1 MGRGLAAVFES
12 SSASLPSAK
21 GKADP
26 SAVLS
31 SAQANSAEESHS
43 LKESPPNQASYSLEG
58 YEDLF
63 PGFPPPALQPGQ
75 PGFDLDA
82 PPELLRAMK
91 MDDGDTS
98 VLCGASVGDS
108 RISCGVHLFDDP
120 KSGAPYVVPL
130 PDTGRA
136 LKAVMPIE
144 EEAGGADDEAHAGDG
159 FPLQQASAGFA
170 ALFAGMTKRRR
181 RRHGAFLDG
190 SLHI

>member
-12 SSASLPSAK
+12 SSASLPGAK

-63 PGFPPPALQPGQ
+63 PGFPPPAPQPGQ

-82 PPELLRAMK
+82 PPELLRAAA
-91 MDDGDTS
+91 TE
-98 VLCGASVGDS
+98 VHC
-108 RISCGVHLFDDP
+108 SC
-120 KSGAPYVVPL
+120 K
-130 PDTGRA
+130 
-136 LKAVMPIE
+136 
-144 EEAGGADDEAHAGDG
+144 
-159 FPLQQASAGFA
+159 
-170 ALFAGMTKRRR
+170 
-181 RRHGAFLDG
+181 
-190 SLHI
+190 